1 MNLIEER
8 EIDILEFEGEIVFEK
23 SNQLKEQAKKML
35 NDREITRLIVDLS
48 RVSFIDSSGVG
59 MLISLFKN
67 IRERGGRMV
76 LTSSSENVNKVLDL
90 TRLDQIMEVYDNIEG
105 AEASF

>member
-1 MNLIEER
+1 MKLIEER
-8 EIDILEFEGEIVFEK
+8 EIDILEFEGEVVFEK

-105 AEASF
+105 AVASF